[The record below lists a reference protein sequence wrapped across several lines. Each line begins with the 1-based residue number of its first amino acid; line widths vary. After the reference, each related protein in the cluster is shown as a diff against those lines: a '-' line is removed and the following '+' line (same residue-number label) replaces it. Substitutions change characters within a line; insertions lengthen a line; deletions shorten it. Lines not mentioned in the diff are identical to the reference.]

1 MKWINR
7 MKEKKGYSLV
17 EVMMGT
23 GVMTV
28 VLAGT
33 FSAVGQGML
42 MSDGVKSEEVA
53 IQVLQTEMED
63 LRTLSWEEIDRL
75 PRRSRFDPMEHFSD
89 FPFSNYNCHRIITP
103 VNDSQKEIRVVFS
116 WSPTKGRKTNRRE
129 FVSYFTKG
137 GLYDFSYRAL

>member
-1 MKWINR
+1 MEN
-7 MKEKKGYSLV
+7 KKRFRSRRGHSLV
-17 EVMMGT
+17 ECMVGT

-53 IQVLQTEMED
+53 IQVLQTEMEN
-63 LRTLSWEEIDRL
+63 LRTLSWNEIDRL
-75 PRRSRFDPMEHFSD
+75 QRRGKFDPSTSFPD
-89 FPFSNYNCHRIITP
+89 FPFTNYRCERIVTP
-103 VNDSQKEIRVVFS
+103 KGDSQKEIRLIFS
-116 WSPTKGRKTNRRE
+116 WSATRGRRTNQRE

-137 GLYDFSYRAL
+137 GLYDFNYRAL